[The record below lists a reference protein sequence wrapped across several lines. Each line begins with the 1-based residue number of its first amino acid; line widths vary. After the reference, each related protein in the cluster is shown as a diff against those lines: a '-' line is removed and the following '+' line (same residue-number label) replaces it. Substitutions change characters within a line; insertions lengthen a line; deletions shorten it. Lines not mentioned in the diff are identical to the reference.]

1 MNKAKWL
8 IAAGLV
14 ALTAGCVQ
22 ETTTY
27 RPNTAY
33 RGTYY
38 SNGYYAPNTA
48 QARDRY
54 WNSANRDYD
63 RDGIPNRYDR
73 DANGDRVPD
82 RYQGRY

>member
-8 IAAGLV
+8 LAAGLV

-22 ETTTY
+22 ETATY
-27 RPNTAY
+27 SP
-33 RGTYY
+33 RGA
-38 SNGYYAPNTA
+38 GYYAPAPAQVQVQTQA
-48 QARDRY
+48 QARNDRY
-54 WNSANRDYD
+54 WNSPRADAD

-82 RYQGRY
+82 RYQGR